1 MQTHMRHRQR
11 HLETTDDVRTLTSFF
26 FCLEPSLYT
35 RTTAVLKTASERQEK
50 QSRCEMH
57 GLPNRDCAHLGRC
70 STATVR
76 RAQRSPCWPATLLGR
91 IYHTRKSKP
100 AGRGGGDVSAF
111 NLSRES
117 LSKWKYPLPKKKG
130 GRGEN

>member
-1 MQTHMRHRQR
+1 MQTHVRRRQR
-11 HLETTDDVRTLTSFF
+11 HLETMDDVRTLTSFF

-57 GLPNRDCAHLGRC
+57 GLPNLGCAHLGRC

-76 RAQRSPCWPATLLGR
+76 RAQRSPCWPATHLGR
-91 IYHTRKSKP
+91 IYHTQKSKP
-100 AGRGGGDVSAF
+100 AGGNVSAF

-117 LSKWKYPLPKKKG
+117 LSKGKYPLPKKRG
-130 GRGEN
+130 GGN